1 MHPEEDELG
10 RETRAWS
17 ESVGACF
24 HPLGQDQ
31 GSATFTL
38 RQISDR
44 YFSLA
49 DGFRFGGDDIG
60 PELLQATDLTSVP
73 QVLRW
78 FVSQYGR
85 HTPAALL
92 HDALLNRV
100 SENDADR
107 LKKWEAA
114 DLTFRRALEQLEIP
128 TIRRYLM
135 WAAVSLGSRL
145 RIKGLLPTAGIV
157 VWAFFFVAGTVALFW
172 ASFNGLWAVIVAT
185 LLGPWVGA
193 GLWGRQYWAGVI
205 AGYGAIFIAPPTV
218 LGMISFWLYRV
229 LEWLVSRLS
238 RARRETHKELPYTG
252 F

>member
-10 RETRAWS
+10 RETRVWS
-17 ESVGACF
+17 ESVGVCF

-49 DGFRFGGDDIG
+49 EGFRFGGDDI
-60 PELLQATDLTSVP
+60 EAALLQATDLTSVP
-73 QVLRW
+73 QALRW

-100 SENDADR
+100 PKDATDR
-107 LKKWEAA
+107 LKRWEEA
-114 DLTFRRALEQLEIP
+114 DRTFRQALAQLEIP
-128 TIRRYLM
+128 TIRRHLM

-145 RIKGLLPTAGIV
+145 RIKHFLPTAGIV
-157 VWAFFFVAGTVALFW
+157 LWALSFVAGTVALFW
-172 ASFNGLWAVIVAT
+172 ALVNGWWAVVVAA
-185 LLGPWVGA
+185 LLGPLVGA
-193 GLWGRQYWAGVI
+193 GLWGRQYGAGVI

-218 LGMISFWLYRV
+218 LGMISFGFYRV
-229 LEWLVSRLS
+229 LEWLVSRPS
-238 RARRETHKELPYTG
+238 RVRRETHKDLPYTG